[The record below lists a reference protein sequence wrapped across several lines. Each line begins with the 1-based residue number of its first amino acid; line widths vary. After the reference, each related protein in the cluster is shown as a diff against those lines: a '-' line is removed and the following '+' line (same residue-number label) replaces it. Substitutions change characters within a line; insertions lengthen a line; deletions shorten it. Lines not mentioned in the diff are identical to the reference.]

1 MRVLRRRVAGAAL
14 AVAALLTACV
24 SPLPTPPSS
33 SADAPSLPEPPA
45 GGQRWRA
52 DPAGSQL
59 RLLVFR
65 GGRAAALGHNHVLT
79 APHWDGWLWLPAP
92 EALAQGRAALQLRL
106 DALQIDA
113 AAERAALGPAFAR
126 QPSAAD
132 IAGTRANML
141 SERGLDALRY
151 PTVNVEVEG
160 LQGEGGHW
168 AAALRITLHGQQRR
182 YWVPV
187 RIEPEGKAWRVR
199 LELAL
204 AQSDFGLQPFSV
216 LGGLLAVQD
225 VLQLRA
231 ELRFVPA

>member
-1 MRVLRRRVAGAAL
+1 MTITPAEVEARFEEAALTLRR
-14 AVAALLTACV
+14 
-24 SPLPTPPSS
+24 LP
-33 SADAPSLPEPPA
+33 
-45 GGQRWRA
+45 
-52 DPAGSQL
+52 DPAGSGP
-59 RLLVFR
+59 R
-65 GGRAAALGHNHVLT
+65 GYGSSWPDYVH
-79 APHWDGWLWLPAP
+79 
-92 EALAQGRAALQLRL
+92 
-106 DALQIDA
+106 DARHAYGYGEVRMRIT
-113 AAERAALGPAFAR
+113 
-126 QPSAAD
+126 PSAAD